1 MVAGCAPPPTRVRSL
16 PAAPPSPRTIGAPPR
31 GRPPTPG
38 SMRGARVRP
47 GADEGVRRRPGCG
60 SADHRA
66 PLHHPPADAG
76 RDPCGKPVA
85 VDGVDPDVR
94 ESGSSAGPTDTDA
107 LGTGSSIGRADP
119 SADPPA
125 EGPAGGVLFSLHRA
139 RTDRVASLGN
149 RRTDP
154 RGPTAAEHGVHSRYR
169 LERTPRRP
177 EYERVRSLRTQ
188 QRAESQCQ
196 VATPLWVPLVEIDRE
211 RPVLGSRPGFKHLR
225 RV

>member
-1 MVAGCAPPPTRVRSL
+1 
-16 PAAPPSPRTIGAPPR
+16 
-31 GRPPTPG
+31 
-38 SMRGARVRP
+38 MRWE
-47 GADEGVRRRPGCG
+47 ADEGIRRRPGSG
-60 SADHRA
+60 SRHHRA
-66 PLHHPPADAG
+66 PSLHPPSDAG
-76 RDPCGKPVA
+76 RDRRGARRGGGRRPHVPGPGC
-85 VDGVDPDVR
+85 
-94 ESGSSAGPTDTDA
+94 SAGPRDTDVLRPGA
-107 LGTGSSIGRADP
+107 SIGRAGP

-154 RGPTAAEHGVHSRYR
+154 RGPSAAEHGVHWRHR
-169 LERTPRRP
+169 LERRPRRL